1 MTEEV
6 MNTPTPIKPSN
17 FESVVFSLEVV
28 RLKTASVAGANKVV
42 VQVNYCLNAEYAGL
56 HHRHEGEIWFDPTT
70 VVIDGN
76 FIPFES
82 LTKEVVKQWITAK
95 YPELHIKYSLASILA
110 QKKQEQDEAT
120 NNNLP
125 WSN

>member
-6 MNTPTPIKPSN
+6 MNNPLPIKPSN
-17 FESVVFSLEVV
+17 FEDVVYSLEVV
-28 RLKTASVAGANKVV
+28 RLKTEDAPNANKVV
-42 VQVNYCLNAEYAGL
+42 VQVNYVLSAQYAGFQ
-56 HHRHEGEIWFDPTT
+56 HRHEGQIWFDPTT

-95 YPELHIKYSLASILA
+95 YPEIHIKYSLANILA
-110 QKKQEQDEAT
+110 KKKQEQDEAA